1 MSGFDEF
8 DPMSSSPR
16 NDAAPFDNEFVQ
28 LDPEPPTVQADEIGS
43 SGRGE
48 AAEEDL
54 YTANLADPEPSN
66 LLNFEDDQPP
76 PVTSSTDDDYRMEP
90 ESVSPDTNFQEP
102 ETEPE
107 PAPEFVSKPSP
118 TVEESP
124 QLTQEPT
131 SQPGGIFAGLQNL
144 DPREM
149 QEPIDDGNITE
160 ETKDAEEESRGDDA
174 VTSCDSHHQV
184 VELIYWRDPKKSGI
198 VFGSVLFLLLSLCC
212 NSLISVVAYLS
223 LAVLTVTISFRVY
236 KTVLQAVQKTGEG
249 NPFKAFLDTD
259 IEIPRDKVTAVVDH
273 ICEHAN
279 CTLNM
284 LRRLF
289 LVEDLVDSI
298 KFAVMLWL
306 LTYIGGWFNGLTLL
320 ILGFIGLFTLPKV
333 YELHQEKIDNYID
346 LVNKQVKEV
355 MTKIQAKVP
364 WLKKKTA

>member
-144 DPREM
+144 DPR
-149 QEPIDDGNITE
+149 
-160 ETKDAEEESRGDDA
+160 
-174 VTSCDSHHQV
+174 V

>member
-1 MSGFDEF
+1 MADFDEF
-8 DPMSSSPR
+8 DPMSSPPQESSSSH
-16 NDAAPFDNEFVQ
+16 FDNDFVQ
-28 LDPEPPTVQADEIGS
+28 LDPPKVQADEIGS
-43 SGRGE
+43 SGRDE

-54 YTANLADPEPSN
+54 YTANSPVVPETSN
-66 LLNFEDDQPP
+66 LVHFEEDQG
-76 PVTSSTDDDYRMEP
+76 PVTSSTDDFHEEP

-102 ETEPE
+102 EPEPE
-107 PAPEFVSKPSP
+107 FSKPSLIEDEP
-118 TVEESP
+118 P
-124 QLTQEPT
+124 QFTQEPPA

-144 DPREM
+144 DPR
-149 QEPIDDGNITE
+149 
-160 ETKDAEEESRGDDA
+160 
-174 VTSCDSHHQV
+174 V
-184 VELIYWRDPKKSGI
+184 VELIYWRDVKKSGI

-236 KTVLQAVQKTGEG
+236 RTVLQAVQKTGDG
-249 NPFKAFLDTD
+249 NPFKGFLETD
-259 IEIPRDKVTAVVDH
+259 IEIPRDKVNAIVDH
-273 ICEHAN
+273 VIDHMDKCHDV
-279 CTLNM
+279 

-320 ILGFIGLFTLPKV
+320 ILAFIGLFSIPKV

-346 LVNKQVKEV
+346 LVNKQVKDV
-355 MTKIQAKVP
+355 MTKVQAKVP